1 MENDKYEYELYKL
14 KTKGNADRWL
24 KSNGITPEK
33 LLTIDIELLQAQR
46 IAHTVLKHHAT
57 LLGQNEA
64 ASLNNFLHKMA
75 NGGTRKKLTKKDCYR
90 VMNIGTAVNRKLF
103 KQYRHTKTPKAH

>member
-24 KSNGITPEK
+24 MSNGIAPEK

-75 NGGTRKKLTKKDCYR
+75 NGGTRKKLTEKDCYR